1 MSVKVHNVF
10 NGRNIVDVHL
20 DIFFND
26 YSIVHIY
33 VHSLWEFV
41 HQKKFTLLWMFIL
54 NGNKNSQ
61 KKFKFECS
69 VKTKTCLYIHLCVA
83 LLYMA
88 NKTCTHSLTIIRKR
102 TNQNILDLKFECLPL
117 SSQLFVKRR
126 LILSKNGH
134 NINPAIFISAYKF
147 IWLSYKGK

>member
-1 MSVKVHNVF
+1 MLLNLDTAYSCDLHVMRNDRFHLSPNFFFYRFKRCPLRFIMCMF

-33 VHSLWEFV
+33 VHSLWQFV

-69 VKTKTCLYIHLCVA
+69 VKTKTCMYIHLCVA

-88 NKTCTHSLTIIRKR
+88 NKTCTHS
-102 TNQNILDLKFECLPL
+102 
-117 SSQLFVKRR
+117 
-126 LILSKNGH
+126 
-134 NINPAIFISAYKF
+134 
-147 IWLSYKGK
+147 